1 MSTGKII
8 LFDGVCNFCNSSVN
22 FVLKRDKN
30 SLFKFAP
37 IQSEFAQNLLSDA
50 DKPFNQFD
58 SFILVD
64 NGKLY
69 TKTTAA
75 LRVCKSL
82 SGLWPLLYGFIIVP
96 PFLRDLLYNLLAK
109 YRYQWF
115 GKADNC
121 MIPTAEIK
129 AKFLN

>member
-1 MSTGKII
+1 MSAEKII

-30 SLFKFAP
+30 SVFKFAP
-37 IQSEFAQNLLSDA
+37 IQSDFAQNLLSDA
-50 DKPFNQFD
+50 EVTFNHLD

-69 TKTTAA
+69 TKTTGA

-96 PFLRDLLYNLLAK
+96 AFLRDPLYNLLAK

-121 MIPTAEIK
+121 MIPTAEVK
-129 AKFLN
+129 AKFIN

>member
-1 MSTGKII
+1 MAAEKII

-22 FVLKRDKN
+22 FVLKRDNK
-30 SLFKFAP
+30 SVFKFAP
-37 IQSEFAQNLLSDA
+37 IQSENAQILLSDA
-50 DKPFNQFD
+50 KESFNHSD

-64 NGKLY
+64 DGKLY

-96 PFLRDLLYNLLAK
+96 PFLRDPLYNLLAK

-121 MIPTAEIK
+121 MIPTAEVR

>member
-1 MSTGKII
+1 MDTEKII

-22 FVLKRDKN
+22 FVLKRDKK
-30 SLFKFAP
+30 SVFKFAP
-37 IQSEFAQNLLSDA
+37 IQSENAQILLSEA
-50 DKPFNQFD
+50 KESFNHSD

-96 PFLRDLLYNLLAK
+96 SFLRDPLYNLLAK

-121 MIPTAEIK
+121 MIPTSEVS

>member
-1 MSTGKII
+1 MNAEKII

-22 FVLKRDKN
+22 FVIKRDKN
-30 SLFKFAP
+30 SVFKFAP
-37 IQSEFAQNLLSDA
+37 IQSERAQEILSSA
-50 DKPFNQFD
+50 DDSFKKLD

-64 NGKLY
+64 DGKLY

-82 SGLWPLLYGFIIVP
+82 PGLWPLLYAFIIIP
-96 PFLRDLLYNLLAK
+96 AFLRDPFYNLIAK

-121 MIPTAEIK
+121 MIPTPEVR